1 MGAKPNAGLD
11 VLVGPQHLLIGSD
24 ASLDLPCESLQGDAR
39 CGTAFA
45 GIACVCDQVEESTWG
60 YVQRVANA
68 ANASWATS
76 GVWKRVACR

>member
-11 VLVGPQHLLIGSD
+11 VLVGPQYLLIGSD
-24 ASLDLPCESLQGDAR
+24 ASLDLPCESLQGVRGVGRPLLASR
-39 CGTAFA
+39 
-45 GIACVCDQVEESTWG
+45 VCDQVEESTWG